1 MEEKKIWGLD
11 FNTLLILGWIAPLV
25 LNVAGV
31 VLAIIL
37 ALYFKNEKKVD
48 FLAEG
53 FRQIANVNISI
64 FIAAIGLG
72 VSMSI
77 FFIIPVVGIIVGAI
91 LGLVLLVIAVYELFV
106 TIMGA
111 IEASKGNIYKAKYQ
125 IEFLK

>member
-31 VLAIIL
+31 VVAIIF

-48 FLAEG
+48 YLAEG
-53 FRQIANVNISI
+53 FRQIANVSISI
-64 FIAAIGLG
+64 YIIVIGLG
-72 VSMSI
+72 ISMSI

-91 LGLVLLVIAVYELFV
+91 LGLVILVVGIYELFV

>member
-25 LNVAGV
+25 LNVAGM

-64 FIAAIGLG
+64 FIVAIGLG

>member
-64 FIAAIGLG
+64 FIVAIGLG